1 MSGTLLSDCGV
12 LYIDH
17 LAYTTPD
24 LDKTL
29 LEFLSLPQT
38 RLVKGPGWNP
48 DQRVRYAF
56 VQQSG
61 GYAIEL
67 LSGGE
72 DSPVFRHIQRGGG
85 LYHFCYAVADM
96 ETAVTKA
103 KDLGAA
109 LVSPPTPD
117 VAFDGRRVAFLMHKL
132 HGIFELVEAY
142 PADQPYAAP
151 KDTAAIPEMFSRAPM
166 PAGIASNSVTANGT
180 EARLLNVFASVFPAL
195 TPAEARSAAVNETKE
210 WDSLAQIQLMMEVE
224 LEFGVQLSPAQI
236 AQAGNFSAILAL
248 LKAGRN

>member
-1 MSGTLLSDCGV
+1 VSGTLLSDCGV

-29 LEFLSLPQT
+29 AEFLSLPQT

-48 DQRVRYAF
+48 DQKVRYAF

-72 DSPVFRHIQRGGG
+72 GSPVFRHIKQGGG

-96 ETAVTKA
+96 EFAVAKA
-103 KDLGAA
+103 KQLGAA

-117 VAFDGRRVAFLMHKL
+117 VAFDGRRVVFLMHKL
-132 HGIFELVEAY
+132 HGVFELVEAY

-151 KDTAAIPEMFSRAPM
+151 KDTASIPEMLKHSPAAPKTD
-166 PAGIASNSVTANGT
+166 AAANRT
-180 EARLLNVFASVFPAL
+180 EARLLNVFAAVFPAL
-195 TPAEARSAAVNETKE
+195 TAAEARSAAINETKE
-210 WDSLAQIQLMMEVE
+210 WNSLAQIQLMMEVE
-224 LEFGVQLSPAQI
+224 LEFEVQFSPGQI
-236 AQAGNFSAILAL
+236 AQTGNFSAILAL
-248 LKAGRN
+248 LEVGKNR